1 VHQDFERAQQRCE
14 NHRMSGVTVEV
25 AARAFAVPFECPCC
39 GAVPDAET
47 RVPVKRAGGQRE
59 VARDSAPALAF
70 PYCQRCI
77 GHVAEWES
85 AGVMSAGVLLLG
97 MLAAVGIALLVN
109 WLLGVIA
116 LIAAALLAYSLAQA
130 RRGRARASCGP
141 SCASPEKALA
151 YLGWSGTTSAFTF
164 DSPTY
169 TARFAEQNTR
179 DLVNIS
185 PHLRKLLEGHKL
197 ARLAV
202 PTPASPVTVASEPP
216 GVRDWIAKI
225 EGAAGVVAR
234 RNTLQ
239 RALDGLHEAA
249 DRTLVLEAVT
259 KLELAEV
266 LGRVA
271 GLASHDAKQRALHK
285 AIGEIRADNIPTELQ
300 DAEVKELERRLA
312 DL

>member
-1 VHQDFERAQQRCE
+1 
-14 NHRMSGVTVEV
+14 MSGVTVEV
-25 AARAFAVPFECPCC
+25 SARAFAVPFECPCC
-39 GAVPDAET
+39 GATPDAET
-47 RVPVKRAGGQRE
+47 RVSVKKLAGQRV
-59 VARDSAPALAF
+59 VATDSAAGLDF

-77 GHVAEWES
+77 RHVADWES
-85 AGVMSAGVLLLG
+85 AGVTSAGVMLLG
-97 MLAAVGIALLVN
+97 LLAALGIALLVN
-109 WLLGVIA
+109 WLIGLLA
-116 LIAAALLAYSLAQA
+116 LAAAALLAYSLAQA

-141 SCASPEKALA
+141 SCASPEKAVA

-185 PHLRKLLEGHKL
+185 PQLRKLLEGHKL

-202 PTPASPVTVASEPP
+202 PTPAAPVTVASEPP
-216 GVRDWIAKI
+216 SVRDWIARI
-225 EGAAGVVAR
+225 ETAKGVVAR

-239 RALDGLHEAA
+239 RALDGLHEPA

-259 KLELAEV
+259 KLELAEL

-271 GLASHDAKQRALHK
+271 GLASAEAKQRALRK
-285 AIGEIRADNIPTELQ
+285 AIADIRADNVPSDLQ
-300 DAEVKELERRLA
+300 EAEVKELERRLA
-312 DL
+312 ET